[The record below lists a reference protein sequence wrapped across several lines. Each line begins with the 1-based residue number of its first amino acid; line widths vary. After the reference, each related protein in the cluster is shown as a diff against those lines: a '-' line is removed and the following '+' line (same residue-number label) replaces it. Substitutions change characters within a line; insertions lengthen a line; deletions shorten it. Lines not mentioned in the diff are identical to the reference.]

1 MDNSGVEL
9 VDISENE
16 QENCVIEIKDVSNI
30 FDISNKDISHN
41 KISTFKKIK
50 KAVSFFKSQKE
61 HNKVKNVFEIWKKR
75 IERKPTLNLEKVI
88 SDCEVDEVHYDFDFD
103 HAITSSGKC
112 YNHVS
117 YLDVEKSIQKMYYDT
132 SEYYSYAMDIL
143 TTYVRGQKLIYMEA
157 KFYCEQRLNFLMFP
171 AIFLSSLTSV
181 LASAL

>member
-88 SDCEVDEVHYDFDFD
+88 SDCEVDEVHYDFDFVL
-103 HAITSSGKC
+103 H
-112 YNHVS
+112 
-117 YLDVEKSIQKMYYDT
+117 
-132 SEYYSYAMDIL
+132 
-143 TTYVRGQKLIYMEA
+143 KL
-157 KFYCEQRLNFLMFP
+157 
-171 AIFLSSLTSV
+171 
-181 LASAL
+181 